1 MDPFRRLFAHGLRSR
16 PWETRGI
23 MDALT
28 KFKEMQRQGWAHFA
42 PLEMW
47 TTPTAARLVRHA
59 RIASGARVLDVGC
72 GTGVVAITAAR
83 RGARATGLDLTPELL
98 ERAREN
104 ARIAGLE
111 IEWHQGDVEQLPFE
125 DAAFDVVLS
134 QFGHMFAPRPEVAV
148 SEMLRVLKPGGTIA
162 FSTWP
167 PELGMGRVFA
177 MITRYMPPPPIEIP
191 PPPLWG
197 DPNVIRQRLGE
208 AVRDIVF
215 ARGDMVVPALSPQHY
230 RETTERTAGPVV
242 KLVESLSANDP
253 KKLESFRREFDSLV
267 GELVEDNQ
275 IRQGFLMTK
284 AVKA

>member
-1 MDPFRRLFAHGLRSR
+1 
-16 PWETRGI
+16 

-47 TTPTAARLVRHA
+47 TTPPAASLVRHA
-59 RIASGARVLDVGC
+59 RVASGARVLDVGC

-111 IEWHQGDVEQLPFE
+111 IEWHQGDAEELPFE
-125 DAAFDVVLS
+125 DRAFDVVLS
-134 QFGHMFAPRPEVAV
+134 QFGHMFAPRPEAAVA
-148 SEMLRVLKPGGTIA
+148 EMLRVLKPGGTIA

-167 PELGMGRVFA
+167 PELGMGRMFA
-177 MITRYMPPPPIEIP
+177 MISRYMPPPPIEIP

-197 DPNVIRQRLGE
+197 DPNVVRQRLGE
-208 AVRDIVF
+208 AVKEIVF
-215 ARGDMVVPALSPQHY
+215 ARGTMVVPALSPQHN
-230 RETTERTAGPVV
+230 REMTERTAGPVL
-242 KLVESLSANDP
+242 KLVESLSASDP
-253 KKLESFRREFDSLV
+253 GKLESFRREFDSLV
-267 GELVEDNQ
+267 GELLEDNVL
-275 IRQGFLMTK
+275 RQGFLMTR